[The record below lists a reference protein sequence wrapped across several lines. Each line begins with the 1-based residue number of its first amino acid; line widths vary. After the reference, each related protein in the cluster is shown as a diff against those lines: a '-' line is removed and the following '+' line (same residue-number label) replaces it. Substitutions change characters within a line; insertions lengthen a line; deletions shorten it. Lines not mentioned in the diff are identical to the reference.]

1 MSNISLLKQ
10 DECCGCTACYAS
22 CPTKAITMQPD
33 KVEGFLY
40 PVVDEE
46 KCIECG
52 KCLRVCKNVKPYQE
66 EQHIY
71 ACWSKDDGLRS
82 RSSSGGIFSLLAE
95 QVLSLGGAVCAVGYS
110 DDCKE
115 SYHKIIWS
123 IDELDDLRRAK
134 FVQSKKYD
142 VFSEVKKLVGGGTKY
157 TSAELRVKLAA

>member
-1 MSNISLLKQ
+1 
-10 DECCGCTACYAS
+10 
-22 CPTKAITMQPD
+22 MQPD
-33 KVEGFLY
+33 TVEGFLY

-46 KCIECG
+46 KCIDCG
-52 KCLRVCKNVKPYQE
+52 KCLRVCKNVTPYQE

-82 RSSSGGIFSLLAE
+82 RSSSGGVFSLLAE
-95 QVLSLGGAVCAVGYS
+95 QVLSQGGAVCAVGYS

-115 SYHKIIWS
+115 CYHKIIWS

-157 TSAELRVKLAA
+157 SSAELHARLAA